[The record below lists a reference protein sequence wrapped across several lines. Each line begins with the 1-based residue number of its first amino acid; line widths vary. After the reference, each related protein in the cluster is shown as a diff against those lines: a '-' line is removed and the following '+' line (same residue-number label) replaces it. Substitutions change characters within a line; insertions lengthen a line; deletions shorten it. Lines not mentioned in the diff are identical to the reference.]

1 MREKSMFRKGLTATA
16 VLVALLAMPIDTPSA
31 QTPRRAVGAS
41 LNPILD
47 PIRARFELPA
57 LAAAVVKNGKIVASG
72 AVGTRRAGTVI
83 PVTIDD
89 RFHIGSDTKAM
100 TSLLAAM
107 LVEGG
112 KIRWDSTVAEIFPE
126 LVATMDSDVKAVT
139 LEQLLSHM
147 SGIPSDN
154 DGHAK
159 LLQQSFAQEHKNL
172 DELRYW
178 VIGELIRQPLPSKP
192 GTKFAYANM
201 GYTLAGA
208 MLERVSGKTWEE
220 LIVARV
226 FDPLGL
232 KSAGLG
238 PQSSLG
244 RVDAPL
250 GHEPLPDGMLKP
262 MLAGPN
268 GDNPEVLGP
277 AGTAH
282 LSVLD
287 FATWAA
293 WNAGEGKR
301 GPLLARPETLR
312 KLHTKV
318 IDMPPKPD
326 APVGTPSTGSYGFGW
341 VTVTPPFA
349 HEPFLFHGGSNE
361 MNVAYIM
368 LQPKRDFGIVMMTN
382 VGGKKADQA
391 MIALGEDLY
400 RRFFPAVSP

>member
-1 MREKSMFRKGLTATA
+1 MFRKSLMAA
-16 VLVALLAMPIDTPSA
+16 AALFALLALPVDATWA
-31 QTPRRAVGAS
+31 QPVRPAPGAS
-41 LNPILD
+41 VDSILE

-57 LAAAVVKNGKIVASG
+57 LTAAVVRDGKIVASG
-72 AVGTRRAGTVI
+72 AVGTRRAGTVA

-107 LVEGG
+107 LVESG
-112 KIRWDSTVAEIFPE
+112 KIRWDSNAAEIFPE
-126 LVATMDSDVKAVT
+126 LTATMDFEVKTVT
-139 LEQLLSHM
+139 LEQLLSHS

-154 DGHAK
+154 EALDK
-159 LLQQSFAQEHKNL
+159 LLQQSLTQERKNL
-172 DELRYW
+172 DEVRYW
-178 VIGELIRQPLPSKP
+178 LIGELVKQPLQSKP
-192 GTKFAYANM
+192 GTRFAYANM
-201 GYTLAGA
+201 GYVLAGA

-220 LIVARV
+220 LMVERLFV
-226 FDPLGL
+226 PLGL

-238 PQSSLG
+238 PQSTLG

-250 GHEPLPDGMLKP
+250 GHVPLPNGTLKP

-268 GDNPEVLGP
+268 GDNPEVIGP

-282 LSVLD
+282 MSVLD
-287 FATWAA
+287 FAMWAA

-301 GPLLARPETLR
+301 GPRLVRPETLR
-312 KLHTKV
+312 KLHTPV
-318 IDMPPKPD
+318 IDMPTKPD

-349 HEPFLFHGGSNE
+349 HEPFLFHGGSNQ

-368 LQPKRDFGIVMMTN
+368 VQPKRDFGIVMMTN
-382 VGGKKADQA
+382 VGGKKADEA
-391 MIALGEDLY
+391 MVALGEALY
-400 RRFFPAVSP
+400 KRFSPAH

>member
-1 MREKSMFRKGLTATA
+1 MFRKGLMATA
-16 VLVALLAMPIDTPSA
+16 ALVALLAMPIDTPSA
-31 QTPRRAVGAS
+31 QTPHRAIGAS
-41 LNPILD
+41 LNTILD

-57 LAAAVVKNGKIVASG
+57 LAAAVVKDGKIIASG
-72 AVGTRRAGTVI
+72 AVGTRRAATAI

-112 KIRWDSTVAEIFPE
+112 KIRWNSTVAEIFPE
-126 LVATMDSDVKAVT
+126 RVATMDSDVKAVT
-139 LEQLLSHM
+139 LEQLLSHT

-154 DGHAK
+154 DGHEK

-178 VIGELIRQPLPSKP
+178 IIGELIRQPLQSKP
-192 GTKFAYANM
+192 GAKFAYANM
-201 GYTLAGA
+201 GYILAGA

-220 LIVARV
+220 LIVERV
-226 FDPLGL
+226 FNPLEL

-238 PQSSLG
+238 PQSTLG
-244 RVDAPL
+244 RIDAPL
-250 GHEPLPDGMLKP
+250 GHVPLPDGILKP
-262 MLAGPN
+262 MLAGPY

-287 FATWAA
+287 LATWAA

-301 GPLLARPETLR
+301 GPSLVRPETLR

-318 IDMPPKPD
+318 IDMPSKPD
-326 APVGTPSTGSYGFGW
+326 APVGTPSSGSYGLGW

-368 LQPKRDFGIVMMTN
+368 LQPQRDFGIVMMTN

-391 MIALGEDLY
+391 MIALGEELY
-400 RRFFPAVSP
+400 RRFFPAH

>member
-1 MREKSMFRKGLTATA
+1 MFRKVLTATA
-16 VLVALLAMPIDTPSA
+16 ALVALLAMPIDASWAQSA
-31 QTPRRAVGAS
+31 RRAAGAS
-41 LNPILD
+41 LNTVLD
-47 PIRARFELPA
+47 PIRARFGLPA
-57 LAAAVVKNGKIVASG
+57 LAAAVVQNGKIVASG
-72 AVGTRRAGTVI
+72 AVGTRRAGSVI

-126 LVATMDSDVKAVT
+126 LVATMDPDIKAVT
-139 LEQLLSHM
+139 LEQLLSHT

-154 DGHAK
+154 DAHGK
-159 LLQQSFAQEHKNL
+159 LLQQSFAQERKNL

-178 VIGELIRQPLPSKP
+178 VIGELIRQPPQSTP

-220 LIVARV
+220 LIVERV
-226 FDPLGL
+226 FAPLGL

-238 PQSSLG
+238 PQSTLG

-250 GHEPLPDGMLKP
+250 GHSPLPDGTLKP

-268 GDNPEVLGP
+268 GDNPELIGP

-301 GPLLARPETLR
+301 GPALVRPETLR

-318 IDMPPKPD
+318 IDMPTKPD
-326 APVGTPSTGSYGFGW
+326 APVGTPSSGSYGFGW

-382 VGGKKADQA
+382 AGGQKADQA
-391 MIALGEDLY
+391 MIALGEELY
-400 RRFFPAVSP
+400 KRFASAH

>member
-1 MREKSMFRKGLTATA
+1 MFCKGLMATV
-16 VLVALLAMPIDTPSA
+16 VLVTLLATPGGSSRA
-31 QTPRRAVGAS
+31 QLHHRAADAS
-41 LNPILD
+41 LNPVLD
-47 PIRARFELPA
+47 SMRARFELPA
-57 LAAAVVKNGKIVASG
+57 LAAAVVKDGKIVASG
-72 AVGTRRAGTVI
+72 AVGTRRAGSPI

-112 KIRWDSTVAEIFPE
+112 QIRWDSTVAEIFPE
-126 LVATMDSDVKAVT
+126 LAMAMDSDVKTVT
-139 LEQLLSHM
+139 LEQLLSHT

-154 DGHAK
+154 DAHTR

-178 VIGELIRQPLPSKP
+178 IVGEVVKQPLQSKP
-192 GTKFAYANM
+192 GARFAYANM
-201 GYTLAGA
+201 GYMLAGA

-220 LIVARV
+220 LIVGRI
-226 FDPLGL
+226 FEPLGL
-232 KSAGLG
+232 RSAGLG
-238 PQSSLG
+238 PQSTLG
-244 RVDAPL
+244 RLDAPV
-250 GHEPLPDGMLKP
+250 GHEPLADGTLKP

-287 FATWAA
+287 FAKWAA
-293 WNAGEGKR
+293 WNAGEGR
-301 GPLLARPETLR
+301 RSPILVRPETLR

-318 IDMPPKPD
+318 IDMPAKPD

-349 HEPFLFHGGSNE
+349 SEPLLFHGGSNE

-382 VGGKKADQA
+382 VGGKRADQA
-391 MIALGEDLY
+391 MIALGEALY
-400 RRFFPAVSP
+400 NRFAPR

>member
-1 MREKSMFRKGLTATA
+1 MLRKGLTATA
-16 VLVALLAMPIDTPSA
+16 VLVALLAVPIDAPSA
-31 QTPRRAVGAS
+31 QVPRRAIGVS
-41 LNPILD
+41 LDSMLEPVRI
-47 PIRARFELPA
+47 RFELPA
-57 LAAAVVKNGKIVASG
+57 LAAAVVQNGRIVASG
-72 AVGTRRAGTVI
+72 AVGTRRAGSVI
-83 PVTIDD
+83 PVTLDD

-126 LVATMDSDVKAVT
+126 LVATMDSELKAVT
-139 LEQLLSHM
+139 LEQLLSHN

-154 DGHAK
+154 DAHVK
-159 LLQQSFAQEHKNL
+159 LQLQSFAQDHKNL

-178 VIGELIRQPLPSKP
+178 LVGQLVNQPLQSKP
-192 GTKFAYANM
+192 GTHFAYANM
-201 GYTLAGA
+201 GYMLAGA

-220 LIVARV
+220 LIVERV

-238 PQSSLG
+238 PQSTLG
-244 RVDAPL
+244 RIDAPV
-250 GHEPLPDGMLKP
+250 GHESLPDGTLKA

-268 GDNPEVLGP
+268 GDNPEVIGP

-301 GPLLARPETLR
+301 GPALVRPDTLR

-326 APVGTPSTGSYGFGW
+326 APVGTPSSGSYGYGW

-349 HEPFLFHGGSNE
+349 QEPFLFHGGSNE

-368 LQPKRDFGIVMMTN
+368 LQPKHDFGIVMMTN
-382 VGGKKADQA
+382 VGGQKADQA
-391 MIALGEDLY
+391 MKTLAQELY
-400 RRFFPAVSP
+400 KRFAPH

>member
-1 MREKSMFRKGLTATA
+1 MREKSMFRKGLMATAT
-16 VLVALLAMPIDTPSA
+16 LVALLAMPINAPSA

-57 LAAAVVKNGKIVASG
+57 LTAAIVKNGKIVASG

-83 PVTIDD
+83 PVTIAD

-126 LVATMDSDVKAVT
+126 LVATMDSDVKTVT
-139 LEQLLSHM
+139 LEQLLSHT

-154 DGHAK
+154 DGHEK
-159 LLQQSFAQEHKNL
+159 LLQQSFAQERKNL

-178 VIGELIRQPLPSKP
+178 VIGELIRQPLQSKP

-208 MLERVSGKTWEE
+208 MLERVSGRTWEE
-220 LIVARV
+220 LIVERV

-238 PQSSLG
+238 PQSTLG
-244 RVDAPL
+244 RVDAPS
-250 GHEPLPDGMLKP
+250 GHEPLPDGILKP

-268 GDNPEVLGP
+268 GDNPEVIGP

-293 WNAGEGKR
+293 WNVGEGKR
-301 GPLLARPETLR
+301 GPSLARPETLR

-318 IDMPPKPD
+318 IDMPSKPD
-326 APVGTPSTGSYGFGW
+326 APVGTPSIGSYGFGW
-341 VTVTPPFA
+341 VTITPPYA
-349 HEPFLFHGGSNE
+349 HEPFLFHGGSNG

-368 LQPKRDFGIVMMTN
+368 LQPQRDFGIVMMTN

-400 RRFFPAVSP
+400 RRFFPAH